1 MPPEYGFQNHRLNE
15 IKSAPAYVK
24 VTIDEESVN
33 LIINQLELLEQRMD
47 KLENRLATIYTT
59 VLNIQNY
66 DGKHDV

>member
-1 MPPEYGFQNHRLNE
+1 MPPQYGFQNPRLNE

-47 KLENRLATIYTT
+47 ALEDKLSSIYTT
-59 VLNIQNY
+59 VLSIQDY
-66 DGKHDV
+66 DGKHD